1 MFIPVGH
8 DVDGLRRW
16 PIVTFAIMAICAV
29 VFAAA
34 PPRPGGDP
42 ELVSER
48 FEAAAG
54 YWFEHPELRVH
65 PLLRRWIEHAID
77 AEEPEVQAEL
87 RAHLEANDAATPLQ
101 DVRQAKLDEL
111 TGAWL
116 AALRDGPAGRQ
127 GLIPSEVVPSR
138 YLTHLFVHGDVL
150 HLAFNMLFLYL
161 SAPLIEDVWGRPAF
175 ALFYLLAGVGSAW
188 IFVQQY
194 PDLALPLIGASGA
207 VAGVLGAMLVRHPQT
222 RIRILWL
229 WGFVVRR
236 FTVPAWVVLPIW
248 GAGELGWAWVMDA
261 VAPGTGG
268 GGVAH
273 WVHVDGFLIGAAVAG
288 AVRVLGLER
297 VLASEA
303 GTGADHAVLRRVERA
318 LAHDRRDEAWRLLA
332 AHVVRTP
339 ADHDAAL
346 VYWDLAK
353 MLGRAREAAPV
364 LLRVIRAELLAH
376 DEESARA
383 HWRDLHAAVADLVAE
398 PELAARLACAFGDA
412 GHGPEAAELVRTALA
427 RVDVATPAAALVE
440 LARAA
445 RFADAPVAAEA
456 VARALAHPGV
466 SPAVRRELAGEAAG
480 LGAAPPPFVGRTA
493 SLADDTAARRG

>member
-1 MFIPVGH
+1 MLIPVGH

-16 PIVTFAIMAICAV
+16 PIVTFAIMAVCVV
-29 VFAAA
+29 VFAVGRRGPAA
-34 PPRPGGDP
+34 DA
-42 ELVSER
+42 ELIGER

-54 YWFEHPELRVH
+54 YWFEHPELRAH
-65 PLLRRWIEHAID
+65 PLLRRWIEYAID

-87 RAHLEANDAATPLQ
+87 RAHLEADDEATPLQ

-111 TGAWL
+111 TAAWL
-116 AALRDGPAGRQ
+116 TALRDGPAGRQ
-127 GLIPSEVVPSR
+127 GLIPSEAAPAR
-138 YLTHLFVHGDVL
+138 YLTHLFVHGDFL

-161 SAPLIEDVWGRPAF
+161 SAPLIEDVWGRPFF
-175 ALFYLLAGVGSAW
+175 ALFYLLVGVGSAFL
-188 IFVQQY
+188 FVQQY
-194 PDLALPLIGASGA
+194 PDLAIPLVGASGA

-236 FTVPAWVVLPIW
+236 FTVPAWVVLPVW
-248 GAGELGWAWVMDA
+248 SAGELGWAWVMDA

-273 WVHVDGFLIGAAVAG
+273 WVHVYGFLAGVVVAG
-288 AVRVLGLER
+288 VVQALGLER
-297 VLASEA
+297 VLASE
-303 GTGADHAVLRRVERA
+303 TGAGGDHAVLRRVERA
-318 LAHDRRDEAWRLLA
+318 LARDRRDEAWRLLA

-346 VYWDLAK
+346 AYWDLAK
-353 MLGRAREAAPV
+353 TLGRAREATPILV
-364 LLRVIRAELLAH
+364 RVIRAELLAR
-376 DEESARA
+376 DEEGALD
-383 HWRDLHAAVADLVAE
+383 HWRDLHAAVPDLAIDA
-398 PELAARLACAFGDA
+398 ELAARLACAFGDIGSA
-412 GHGPEAAELVRTALA
+412 PEAADLVRVALG
-427 RVDVATPAAALVE
+427 RVDVATPPAALVA

-466 SPAVRRELAGEAAG
+466 PPAVRRELAGAG
-480 LGAAPPPFVGRTA
+480 SERAPAPASAGADSSGA
-493 SLADDTAARRG
+493 SR